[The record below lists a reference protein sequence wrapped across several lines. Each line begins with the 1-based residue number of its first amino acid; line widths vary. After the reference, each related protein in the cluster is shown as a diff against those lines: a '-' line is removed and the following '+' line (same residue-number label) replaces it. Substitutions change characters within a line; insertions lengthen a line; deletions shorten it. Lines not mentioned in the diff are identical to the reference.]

1 MTARLSHFAV
11 LVFAWSAVG
20 VGAAT
25 PPPRPNVLVIL
36 TDDQG
41 WGDTQAQGAP
51 DLRTPHLDELFRA
64 GLVFENFY
72 ANSPVCSPTR
82 AALLS
87 GRFPDRVGVPG
98 VVRDETPADSW
109 GRLAPDVTLLP
120 AVLRETGYTTALVGK
135 WHLGTDEPQLP
146 NVRGFDRFHG
156 FLGDMMDD
164 YWTHLRRGINYL
176 RSDGT
181 VIEAEGHAT
190 AVFTRWAC
198 DYLEQQAGG
207 EKPFFLLLAYTAPHT
222 PIQPPPAALAH
233 VLAREPGIDPA
244 RAKLVA
250 LIEDMDAGI
259 GQVLATLERT
269 GQAANTLVLF
279 TSDNGGDVRWAN
291 NGAWRGGKGS
301 VYEGGLR
308 VPTAARWPGVVPPGS
323 RTDRLAMTMDI
334 YATLAELAGAPLAAE
349 VDGRSF
355 LPELRGEVRP
365 AEIRDLYFVR
375 REGRRNY
382 GGKTIEALR
391 RGDWKILQNTPYT
404 PLELYNLADDPGE
417 TRDLARA
424 YLPIF
429 GEMADALRAHVRRG
443 GSVPWDA
450 PRARP

>member
-222 PIQPPPAALAH
+222 PI
-233 VLAREPGIDPA
+233 
-244 RAKLVA
+244 
-250 LIEDMDAGI
+250 
-259 GQVLATLERT
+259 
-269 GQAANTLVLF
+269 
-279 TSDNGGDVRWAN
+279 
-291 NGAWRGGKGS
+291 
-301 VYEGGLR
+301 
-308 VPTAARWPGVVPPGS
+308 
-323 RTDRLAMTMDI
+323 
-334 YATLAELAGAPLAAE
+334 
-349 VDGRSF
+349 
-355 LPELRGEVRP
+355 
-365 AEIRDLYFVR
+365 
-375 REGRRNY
+375 
-382 GGKTIEALR
+382 
-391 RGDWKILQNTPYT
+391 
-404 PLELYNLADDPGE
+404 
-417 TRDLARA
+417 
-424 YLPIF
+424 
-429 GEMADALRAHVRRG
+429 
-443 GSVPWDA
+443 
-450 PRARP
+450 